1 MDFASEHAN
10 TLWFL
15 LSLIGLGVA
24 LTFYV
29 FHWRKF
35 DEGYEKGE
43 AADPS
48 AVACDPRTS
57 SKTSGLR
64 FCGMID
70 EPVVISAGND
80 TYANSLV

>member
-35 DEGYEKGE
+35 DEGYAKGE

-48 AVACDPRTS
+48 AVARDNPPDEW
-57 SKTSGLR
+57 SKSHWDLKTTR
-64 FCGMID
+64 
-70 EPVVISAGND
+70 
-80 TYANSLV
+80 